1 MNDLFLSYH
10 SKLHTMLG
18 AYLVFGIARI
28 GQSLGKVIVRIILE
42 NNWKEYSACPTMEL
56 KIV

>member
-1 MNDLFLSYH
+1 
-10 SKLHTMLG
+10 MLG

-42 NNWKEYSACPTMEL
+42 NNWKEYSACPTMEIKDGL
-56 KIV
+56 IFMHIELNCC